1 MHSDSRIRSL
11 ESSHDEALTSDGAE
25 RLQLGFLAFHES
37 PPSTRSDTPSRQPS
51 LILLSLGLQSVSTIT
66 LEQFESLLP
75 PACQWAAEQERHIL
89 AAGKPLSQVALADA
103 QRVGVAQPLRVHI
116 LYVPEIP
123 IPQHPA
129 LRAAAEQTQLIS
141 PLTGGL
147 TLRYGIF
154 IRSDCAYS
162 RSMVIHELGHT
173 AQYERLG
180 GFEPFLRQYL
190 FECLTI
196 GYPEAPMEQEVIS
209 LTARISGNAQ
219 T

>member
-1 MHSDSRIRSL
+1 M
-11 ESSHDEALTSDGAE
+11 
-25 RLQLGFLAFHES
+25 LG
-37 PPSTRSDTPSRQPS
+37 PITP
-51 LILLSLGLQSVSTIT
+51 
-66 LEQFESLLP
+66 EQFEALLP
-75 PACQWAAEQERHIL
+75 LACQWAAAQEQSIL
-89 AAGKPLSQVALADA
+89 AAGASLSQTALVDA
-103 QRVGVAQPLRVHI
+103 ARVGVLQAQQVRI

-154 IRSDCAYS
+154 IRADCAYS
-162 RSMVIHELGHT
+162 REMVVHELGHT

-196 GYPEAPMEQEVIS
+196 GYPEAPMEQEVLA
-209 LTARISGNAQ
+209 LTAHICGDEKI
-219 T
+219 

>member
-1 MHSDSRIRSL
+1 M
-11 ESSHDEALTSDGAE
+11 
-25 RLQLGFLAFHES
+25 S
-37 PPSTRSDTPSRQPS
+37 PV
-51 LILLSLGLQSVSTIT
+51 I

-75 PACQWAAEQERHIL
+75 LACHWAAAQEQHIL
-89 AAGKPLSQVALADA
+89 SVGAPLSQVALVDA
-103 QRVGVAQPLRVHI
+103 QRVGVAQSQRVRI

-141 PLTGGL
+141 PLSGGL

-162 RSMVIHELGHT
+162 REMLVHELGHT

-209 LTARISGNAQ
+209 LTMRICGDEQ

>member
-1 MHSDSRIRSL
+1 MI
-11 ESSHDEALTSDGAE
+11 
-25 RLQLGFLAFHES
+25 
-37 PPSTRSDTPSRQPS
+37 TP
-51 LILLSLGLQSVSTIT
+51 IT
-66 LEQFESLLP
+66 LEQVESLLP
-75 PACQWAAEQERHIL
+75 LACQWAAAQEQHIL
-89 AAGKPLSQVALADA
+89 AVGTPLCHRALIDA
-103 QRVGVAQPLRVHI
+103 RSVGITQPQRVRI
-116 LYVPEIP
+116 LYVPQIP

-129 LRAAAEQTQLIS
+129 LRAAADQTQLIT

-154 IRSDCAYS
+154 IRSDCAHS
-162 RSMVIHELGHT
+162 RAMVVHELGHT

-190 FECLTI
+190 FECVTI

-209 LTARISGNAQ
+209 LTTRVCGKQQ